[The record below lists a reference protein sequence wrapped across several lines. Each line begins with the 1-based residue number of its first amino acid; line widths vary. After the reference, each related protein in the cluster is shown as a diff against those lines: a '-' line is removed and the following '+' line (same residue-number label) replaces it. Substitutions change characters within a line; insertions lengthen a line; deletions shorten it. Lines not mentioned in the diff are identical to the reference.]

1 MSLVPK
7 VHLVSN
13 NKNIVIR
20 DTEVEQIVRH
30 FRCKFKIRGVKKL
43 NRRLREMYSGITRKH
58 VQLVINEDD
67 RQKNSGTTRRHVQLV
82 INKDNRQKEQESKYD
97 ERERIRTSGAM
108 DTGQYERVRAV
119 LQKQDGDLAPH
130 QRQYARKLI
139 KKWGLTLKK
148 IVCPMKEEVCLHL
161 VSNGKIVI
169 KDTEV
174 MEIIRHFRHKLVD
187 CGPTYL
193 LRYLRGMYVGINKN
207 HMPAAFS
214 EETGE
219 LKIHTVFSLKEL
231 DHSEG

>member
-30 FRCKFKIRGVKKL
+30 FRRKFKIHGAKKL
-43 NRRLREMYSGITRKH
+43 NRRLREMYSGITRNH
-58 VQLVINEDD
+58 VQLVINEDN
-67 RQKNSGTTRRHVQLV
+67 RQKNSGITRKHVQLV

-97 ERERIRTSGAM
+97 ERERIRTLGAM
-108 DTGQYERVRAV
+108 DTGQYERVRTV

-148 IVCPMKEEVCLHL
+148 IVCPLKEE
-161 VSNGKIVI
+161 
-169 KDTEV
+169 
-174 MEIIRHFRHKLVD
+174 
-187 CGPTYL
+187 GPTYL
-193 LRYLRGMYVGINKN
+193 LRYLRAIYVGINKN

-214 EETGE
+214 EEMGE